1 METSFTCLEPN
12 QKLFQKVKTMQKDD
26 NQQTKAVRKALT
38 TTPLTEQ
45 ERADI
50 SRFQDMQE
58 HPEAY
63 PENELEAMMDALDQQ
78 PDLEKAW
85 REFESRLTADHPK
98 SHFATFHQKI
108 RKIAAILIGILILS
122 GIAYATIHLVRNRQP
137 MVHPE
142 QAEDLKDSP
151 RHNPQKTQ
159 LPWRIDE
166 NTIQTDENDLGD
178 RKGNCA
184 NPPVRFN
191 DISLD
196 SILSVVSAHYGKT
209 VAFRNETSKSMRFII
224 TWNPDEP
231 LTEFT
236 DELNMFDGMIVTV
249 HQDTICVETSDG
261 KEDAL

>member
-1 METSFTCLEPN
+1 MEASFTCLEPD
-12 QKLFQKVKTMQKDD
+12 QKPFQKVKTMQKDD
-26 NQQTKAVRKALT
+26 NQQTKAARKKLT

-45 ERADI
+45 ERTGF

-85 REFESRLTADHPK
+85 REFESRLSADQPK
-98 SHFATFHQKI
+98 SRFSIFHQHI
-108 RKIAAILIGILILS
+108 RKAAAILIGFLILS
-122 GIAYATIHLVRNRQP
+122 GIAYAAIHLVRNHLS
-137 MVHPE
+137 VTHPE
-142 QAEDLKDSP
+142 QAEELKDFPGRNLHEPLRMEANSV
-151 RHNPQKTQ
+151 
-159 LPWRIDE
+159 
-166 NTIQTDENDLGD
+166 QTDGNKLGG
-178 RKGNCA
+178 RKDNSTD
-184 NPPVRFN
+184 PPVRFN

-209 VAFRNETSKSMRFII
+209 IVFRNETSKNMKFII
-224 TWNPDEP
+224 TWNPDKP
-231 LTEFT
+231 LAEFT

-249 HQDTICVETSDG
+249 HQDTICVEASDG

>member
-1 METSFTCLEPN
+1 METSFTCLEPD
-12 QKLFQKVKTMQKDD
+12 QKPFQKVKTMQKDD

-85 REFESRLTADHPK
+85 REFESRLSADHPK
-98 SHFATFHQKI
+98 NYFATIHQQI
-108 RKIAAILIGILILS
+108 RKAAAILIGIMILS
-122 GIAYATIHLVRNRQP
+122 GIAYAAIHLVRNHQP

-142 QAEDLKDSP
+142 QAEELKDSP
-151 RHNPQKTQ
+151 RRNPQEPQK
-159 LPWRIDE
+159 PWRLEI
-166 NTIQTDENDLGD
+166 NSKRTDGNKLGE
-178 RKGNCA
+178 RKDDST

-191 DISLD
+191 DITLD

-209 VAFRNETSKSMRFII
+209 VIFRDETSKSMRFII

-249 HQDTICVETSDG
+249 HQDTICVEASDG